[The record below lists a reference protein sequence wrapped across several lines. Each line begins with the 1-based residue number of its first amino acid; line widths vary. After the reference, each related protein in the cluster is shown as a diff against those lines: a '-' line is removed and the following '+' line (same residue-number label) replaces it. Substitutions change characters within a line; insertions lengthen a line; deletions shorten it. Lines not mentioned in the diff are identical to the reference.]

1 MARIEVVAHGTFEER
16 CILWDDGQ
24 APAEIEK
31 TDSAGVEVVDAYIT
45 LRRFDDAE
53 KRKGK

>member
-1 MARIEVVAHGTFEER
+1 MAWIEVVAHGTFKER

-31 TDSAGVEVVDAYIT
+31 TDSAGVEIVDAYIT

-53 KRKGK
+53 KREGK